1 MSEQEFDKIKGDEPE
16 DTEGHGFR
24 GGEPEG
30 EKRESDEGDDVEG
43 HAFKPGFTP

>member
-1 MSEQEFDKIKGDEPE
+1 VSEQDFDKIKGDEPE

-24 GGEPEG
+24 GAEDQD
-30 EKRESDEGDDVEG
+30 KRESDEGDDVEG